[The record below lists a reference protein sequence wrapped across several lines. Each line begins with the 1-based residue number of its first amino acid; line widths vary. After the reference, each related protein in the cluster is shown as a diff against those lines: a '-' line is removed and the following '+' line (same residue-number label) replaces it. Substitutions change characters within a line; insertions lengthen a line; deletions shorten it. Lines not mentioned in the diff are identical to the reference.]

1 MHPGEEDAPEDASAQ
16 VQSGVERVGTN
27 TAKGVGQGRGT
38 VSARKL
44 KRALT
49 LLNADEGLT
58 DMEIAVAL
66 KTGLS
71 TVGRVRTRYVKEGLK
86 SAISERARPGQKRKL
101 TGKQEAHLVA
111 IACGEPPAGHTH
123 WTLRLLADKVARL
136 GFAEDISLE
145 TVRQNL
151 KIWFWTTSIPTR
163 WARSMKPLN
172 PLKRVA

>member
-1 MHPGEEDAPEDASAQ
+1 MPALKYK
-16 VQSGVERVGTN
+16 VELSESERTQLKELV
-27 TAKGVGQGRGT
+27 RSGT

-44 KRALT
+44 KRALA

-66 KTGLS
+66 KIGLS

-86 SAISERARPGQKRKL
+86 SALSERARPGQKRKL

-111 IACGEPPAGHTH
+111 IACSEPPAGHTH
-123 WTLRLLADKVARL
+123 WTLRLLADKVVQL

-151 KIWFWTTSIPTR
+151 KKTNFGHGRKESG
-163 WARSMKPLN
+163 AS
-172 PLKRVA
+172 LK

>member
-1 MHPGEEDAPEDASAQ
+1 MAALKYK
-16 VQSGVERVGTN
+16 VELSESERTQLKELVRG
-27 TAKGVGQGRGT
+27 GT

-44 KRALT
+44 KRALI

-66 KTGLS
+66 KIGLS

-86 SAISERARPGQKRKL
+86 SALSERARPGQRRKL
-101 TGKQEAHLVA
+101 NGKQEAHLVA
-111 IACGEPPAGHTH
+111 IACSEPPAGHTH
-123 WTLRLLADKVARL
+123 WTLRLLADKVVQL

-151 KIWFWTTSIPTR
+151 KKTNFGRGRKESGASQR
-163 WARSMKPLN
+163 
-172 PLKRVA
+172 

>member
-1 MHPGEEDAPEDASAQ
+1 MAALKYK
-16 VQSGVERVGTN
+16 VELSESERTQLKELVRG
-27 TAKGVGQGRGT
+27 GT

-44 KRALT
+44 KRALI

-66 KTGLS
+66 KIGLS

-86 SAISERARPGQKRKL
+86 SALSERARPGQRRKL
-101 TGKQEAHLVA
+101 NGKQEAHLVA
-111 IACGEPPAGHTH
+111 IACSEPPAGHTH
-123 WTLRLLADKVARL
+123 WTLRLLADKVVQL

-151 KIWFWTTSIPTR
+151 KKTNFGRGRKESGASLR
-163 WARSMKPLN
+163 
-172 PLKRVA
+172 